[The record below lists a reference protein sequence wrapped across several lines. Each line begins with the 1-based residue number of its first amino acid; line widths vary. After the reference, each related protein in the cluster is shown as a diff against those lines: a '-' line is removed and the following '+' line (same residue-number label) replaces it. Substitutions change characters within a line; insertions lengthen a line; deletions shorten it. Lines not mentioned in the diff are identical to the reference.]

1 MEFSR
6 SAGILLHISS
16 LPSCYGVGDLGKCA
30 YDWVDFLNETGTGL
44 WQILP
49 YHPPGEGNSPY
60 QGLSAFAGNPL
71 FIDPQFFID
80 NGLLTPK
87 HIAQYPNFPNKSVD
101 FKLVGGWKN
110 RIFKIAFQE
119 FVDQNATN
127 HLNKQFERFIT
138 DNSKWLDNSSLF
150 MAIREK
156 FNQSSWRHW
165 PKEFRFRD
173 KKTLSE
179 FREKHFH
186 DINYQ
191 KFIQFVFFSQWRL
204 LHKYALKKGIR
215 IIGDI
220 PIFMGYDSADV
231 WSHPNL
237 FQLDDNLIPYV
248 VAGVPPDYFSS
259 DGQLWGN
266 PLYAWEEHK
275 QNKFSW
281 WINRVKYMRQM
292 VDVIRLDHF
301 RGFSAAWEIPKDSLT
316 AKNGKWVE
324 GPTYAFFNA
333 IKDDLNDLPFF
344 AEDLGVITPEVTEL
358 RDHYKMPGMRIMQFG
373 FGESGN
379 SENLPENFP
388 INCVAYTGTHD
399 NPPTRGWFNTSP
411 DALRK
416 SCSQYLRGNE
426 EEIAHLMIQAI
437 WESPAVYA
445 IAPMQDFLNLRNN
458 ARMNTPS
465 VPLGNWAW
473 RMSSKSITPKLIEW
487 IKDINF
493 KNNRSI
499 KERIV

>member
-1 MEFSR
+1 MKLE
-6 SAGILLHISS
+6 L
-16 LPSCYGVGDLGKCA
+16 
-30 YDWVDFLNETGTGL
+30 
-44 WQILP
+44 
-49 YHPPGEGNSPY
+49 
-60 QGLSAFAGNPL
+60 AGNPL
-71 FIDPQFFID
+71 FIDLQFFID

-87 HIAQYPNFPNKSVD
+87 HIAQYANFPNKSVD

-119 FVDQNATN
+119 FVDHNATN
-127 HLNKQFERFIT
+127 HLHKQFERFIT

-156 FNQSSWRHW
+156 FKQSSWRHW

-275 QNKFSW
+275 QNNFSW

-292 VDVIRLDHF
+292 VDVWCMGR
-301 RGFSAAWEIPKDSLT
+301 RT
-316 AKNGKWVE
+316 
-324 GPTYAFFNA
+324 
-333 IKDDLNDLPFF
+333 
-344 AEDLGVITPEVTEL
+344 
-358 RDHYKMPGMRIMQFG
+358 
-373 FGESGN
+373 
-379 SENLPENFP
+379 
-388 INCVAYTGTHD
+388 
-399 NPPTRGWFNTSP
+399 
-411 DALRK
+411 
-416 SCSQYLRGNE
+416 YLRIFQYHKKRPE
-426 EEIAHLMIQAI
+426 
-437 WESPAVYA
+437 
-445 IAPMQDFLNLRNN
+445 
-458 ARMNTPS
+458 
-465 VPLGNWAW
+465 
-473 RMSSKSITPKLIEW
+473 
-487 IKDINF
+487 
-493 KNNRSI
+493 
-499 KERIV
+499 

>member
-1 MEFSR
+1 MEFTR

-16 LPSCYGVGDLGKCA
+16 LPSSNGVGNLGKCA

-80 NGLLTPK
+80 NDLLAPRD
-87 HIAQYPNFPNKSVD
+87 IAQDTNFPNKSVN
-101 FKLVGGWKN
+101 FKLVGEWKN
-110 RIFKIAFQE
+110 KLFKAAFQE
-119 FVDQNATN
+119 FINKNTSN
-127 HLNKQFERFIT
+127 KLNKQFERFKT
-138 DNSKWLDNSSLF
+138 DNSQWLDNFSLF
-150 MAIREK
+150 MVIREK
-156 FNQSSWRHW
+156 FKQSSWMHW
-165 PKEFRFRD
+165 PNKYRFRD
-173 KKTLSE
+173 KNTLAE
-179 FREKHFH
+179 LCKKHNH

-191 KFIQFVFFSQWRL
+191 KFIQFVFFTQWNN
-204 LHKYALKKGIR
+204 LHKYALDKGIH

-231 WSHPNL
+231 WSHPHL
-237 FQLDDNLIPYV
+237 FQLDDKLIPNV

-266 PLYAWEEHK
+266 PVYDWEEHK
-275 QNKFSW
+275 QNNFSW
-281 WINRVKYMRQM
+281 WINRVKFMSQM
-292 VDVIRLDHF
+292 VEVIRLDHF
-301 RGFSAAWEIPKDSLT
+301 RGFSATWEIPRDSQT

-324 GPTYAFFNA
+324 VPGYDFFDA
-333 IKDDLNDLPFF
+333 IKNGLNDLPFF
-344 AEDLGVITPEVTEL
+344 AEDLGVITPDVIEL

-379 SENLPENFP
+379 RENLPENFP

-411 DALRK
+411 DMLRE
-416 SCSQYLRGNE
+416 SCSQNLRGDE
-426 EEIAHLMIQAI
+426 DEIAHLMIQAI
-437 WESPAVYA
+437 WKSPAVYS
-445 IAPMQDFLNLRNN
+445 IAPIQDFLNLGND

-465 VPLGNWAW
+465 VPQGNWAW
-473 RMSSKSITPKLIEW
+473 RMSPKSITPKLIEW
-487 IKDINF
+487 IKDINSE
-493 KNNRSI
+493 NNRSI
-499 KERIV
+499 KDI